1 MGNKSTKP
9 ELTAD
14 EQWLEKKCPG
24 AGKISANR
32 WRNPK
37 KTNCTAWEGN
47 CSPGQIQQLS
57 KCLHAEIEKTSGKKK
72 VLRMFEYV
80 NFFVPWQEE
89 SKKREEKRNKKQN
102 KQSKK
107 PPTETTNP
115 PLYQTPP
122 SAPGPPDTEQPYPPN
137 PHPPVSKNP
146 FVKPQDPYVSA
157 RQQLDLMTHEDPPP
171 WPPGPLGQFPLI
183 QAPNP
188 NFGRITGEP
197 PQTPGGALPR
207 DRHPFTY
214 TFLPWSAE
222 DRKNVLKDVPPLNE
236 GHQQWR
242 DAVEL
247 IRSSWMLNGLLPSI
261 RAHVEK
267 HWVTMNTGNL
277 ADALQYA
284 EHATRVLKKKEKGG
298 VFTVDPETG
307 FIAFAG
313 GYQGPRRGQGQ
324 KNNRGRKRNA
334 GYKGDRRDREDRD
347 NRCYNCG
354 KEGHFAR
361 GCRYKNDNQDKWLPR
376 EEGETEIFNIEQ
388 LPLGSEHKPTAI
400 IHVNGQPMTML
411 CDTGACKTV
420 LNKKPKNLKHSNDT
434 LIVKSASGHTSVKS
448 LTESLTLEHK
458 DSGRS
463 CKNQCIYDPSC
474 PVNLLGRD
482 ALEKLKIGVVPGPE
496 GMYAKTMLCEGLD
509 PQVNE
514 LVVHEGE
521 GVPSHYWTLDLPPL
535 EPLQNIANRYL
546 PGHSRKLNFSEY
558 HNTLRFKQ
566 SPGPDRSYDQQV
578 HRLGPQKTHPATS
591 VLENK
596 EIVLSNQLPRD
607 SLPVSSRSCSQHPQ
621 HAGLL
626 NDPRGFIKATQRRLN
641 QSKTHQH
648 LLKVS
653 DKFRLWSSPTS
664 SVRSV
669 GGRVISGNTRDP
681 TPLAEVY
688 SLEATGV
695 SGGREEENTH
705 RNGDARQR
713 TQDSTEGER
722 RDGHRRR
729 QYWTTGCQLTTV
741 TTLCFMFVFSVFLT
755 IAIVSMN
762 MASTDNP
769 CDPHCQQIYRQY
781 PSVTCSEQSA
791 VPKQDHRTTEK
802 VELTRKKRSF
812 CRGYC
817 YGVAG
822 ARKYDN
828 PCNQTATLKKTE
840 DLYLCYHKTS
850 FFSAVWI
857 PLNSFHI
864 GGYRGDKWNEYDW
877 YLSSTD
883 WDQG

>member
-80 NFFVPWQEE
+80 SFFVPWQEE

-102 KQSKK
+102 KQSEK

-115 PLYQTPP
+115 PPCQPPP
-122 SAPGPPDTEQPYPPN
+122 SAPSPPDTEQPYPPN
-137 PHPPVSKNP
+137 PYSPVSKNP

-157 RQQLDLMTHEDPPP
+157 RQQLDLMTREDPPP

-188 NFGRITGEP
+188 DYGKIGETKQKENESASDFLDRLRP
-197 PQTPGGALPR
+197 VFRQNSGLEYDEGVNTPFEQQLKNA
-207 DRHPFTY
+207 
-214 TFLPWSAE
+214 FL
-222 DRKNVLKDVPPLNE
+222 K
-236 GHQQWR
+236 
-242 DAVEL
+242 
-247 IRSSWMLNGLLPSI
+247 GLLPKV
-261 RAHVEK
+261 RAHVDK
-267 HWVTMNTGNL
+267 HWVTQNTGSL
-277 ADALQYA
+277 ADALQHA
-284 EHATRVLKKKEKGG
+284 EHAVK
-298 VFTVDPETG
+298 V
-307 FIAFAG
+307 
-313 GYQGPRRGQGQ
+313 Q
-324 KNNRGRKRNA
+324 KNKTALPDYEKPFHLHVDGSS
-334 GYKGDRRDREDRD
+334 GYMKAVLTQAFGDKQRPLAVYSCELDSVAS
-347 NRCYNCG
+347 G
-354 KEGHFAR
+354 
-361 GCRYKNDNQDKWLPR
+361 LP
-376 EEGETEIFNIEQ
+376 TCVQ
-388 LPLGSEHKPTAI
+388 
-400 IHVNGQPMTML
+400 
-411 CDTGACKTV
+411 ACAAAAEAVK
-420 LNKKPKNLKHSNDT
+420 
-434 LIVKSASGHTSVKS
+434 KSADIVLGHKLIIKVPHAVTPILLQANLSY
-448 LTESLTLEHK
+448 LTHARQLSYIGILLSQSHITVEKCGQL
-458 DSGRS
+458 
-463 CKNQCIYDPSC
+463 NQS
-474 PVNLLGRD
+474 
-482 ALEKLKIGVVPGPE
+482 
-496 GMYAKTMLCEGLD
+496 T
-509 PQVNE
+509 
-514 LVVHEGE
+514 
-521 GVPSHYWTLDLPPL
+521 LPPTKA
-535 EPLQNIANRYL
+535 EWMT
-546 PGHSRKLNFSEY
+546 KL
-558 HNTLRFKQ
+558 
-566 SPGPDRSYDQQV
+566 
-578 HRLGPQKTHPATS
+578 
-591 VLENK
+591 LENK

-755 IAIVSMN
+755 IAI
-762 MASTDNP
+762 
-769 CDPHCQQIYRQY
+769 
-781 PSVTCSEQSA
+781 
-791 VPKQDHRTTEK
+791 
-802 VELTRKKRSF
+802 
-812 CRGYC
+812 
-817 YGVAG
+817 
-822 ARKYDN
+822 
-828 PCNQTATLKKTE
+828 
-840 DLYLCYHKTS
+840 
-850 FFSAVWI
+850 

-864 GGYRGDKWNEYDW
+864 GGYQGDKWNEYDW

-883 WDQG
+883 WDQGWDTVFTYTGNDWTPYSEYWLCGQRAYFILPPGWTGTCAPIFISDHTFRMSAVNISQTTRRRRDVSAVEPHDPIYGSDVPEGFKLWTTGQKVLHSLFPWVGTGKNILRIETLDYRFGLFLNASCKINNQQNEEIDALRITVMQHRVALDMILAEKGGLCILFNNTCCTYIPDNVHSSNMTDALRTLKQLRDAQQQDYVTNTEDWLTWLLSGSWKSLLIKGLVFVGVLLLLLCCFTSCILPCAQSMINKVVAVHVQAYLTLPMDKDDDKSP

>member
-24 AGKISANR
+24 AGQISANR

-72 VLRMFEYV
+72 VLRMYEYV
-80 NFFVPWQEE
+80 SFFVPWQEE

-107 PPTETTNP
+107 SPTETTNP
-115 PLYQTPP
+115 PPYQPPP
-122 SAPGPPDTEQPYPPN
+122 STPGPPDTEQPYPPN
-137 PHPPVSKNP
+137 PYPPVSKNP

-157 RQQLDLMTHEDPPP
+157 RQQLNLMTREDPPP

-183 QAPNP
+183 QATNP
-188 NFGRITGEP
+188 NYERIRTTLAPRPDYEKIGETKQKENESASDFLDRLRP
-197 PQTPGGALPR
+197 VFRQNSDLEYDEGVNTPFEQQLKNA
-207 DRHPFTY
+207 
-214 TFLPWSAE
+214 FL
-222 DRKNVLKDVPPLNE
+222 K
-236 GHQQWR
+236 
-242 DAVEL
+242 
-247 IRSSWMLNGLLPSI
+247 GLLPKV
-261 RAHVEK
+261 RAHVDK
-267 HWVTMNTGNL
+267 HWVTQNTGSL
-277 ADALQYA
+277 ADALQHA
-284 EHATRVLKKKEKGG
+284 EHAVK
-298 VFTVDPETG
+298 V
-307 FIAFAG
+307 
-313 GYQGPRRGQGQ
+313 Q
-324 KNNRGRKRNA
+324 KNKTALPDYEKPFHLHVDGSS
-334 GYKGDRRDREDRD
+334 GYMKAVSTPAE
-347 NRCYNCG
+347 
-354 KEGHFAR
+354 
-361 GCRYKNDNQDKWLPR
+361 W
-376 EEGETEIFNIEQ
+376 
-388 LPLGSEHKPTAI
+388 
-400 IHVNGQPMTML
+400 MT
-411 CDTGACKTV
+411 
-420 LNKKPKNLKHSNDT
+420 
-434 LIVKSASGHTSVKS
+434 
-448 LTESLTLEHK
+448 
-458 DSGRS
+458 
-463 CKNQCIYDPSC
+463 
-474 PVNLLGRD
+474 
-482 ALEKLKIGVVPGPE
+482 KL
-496 GMYAKTMLCEGLD
+496 
-509 PQVNE
+509 
-514 LVVHEGE
+514 
-521 GVPSHYWTLDLPPL
+521 
-535 EPLQNIANRYL
+535 
-546 PGHSRKLNFSEY
+546 
-558 HNTLRFKQ
+558 
-566 SPGPDRSYDQQV
+566 
-578 HRLGPQKTHPATS
+578 
-591 VLENK
+591 LENK

-621 HAGLL
+621 HARLL
-626 NDPRGFIKATQRRLN
+626 NDPRGFIKATQRRLS

-762 MASTDNP
+762 MTCTDNP

-840 DLYLCYHKTS
+840 DLYLCYYKTS
-850 FFSAVWI
+850 FSSAVWI

-864 GGYRGDKWNEYDW
+864 GGRRGDKWNEYDW

-883 WDQG
+883 WDRG

>member
-24 AGKISANR
+24 AGQISANR

-37 KTNCTAWEGN
+37 RTNCTAWEGN

-80 NFFVPWQEE
+80 SFFVPWQEE

-102 KQSKK
+102 KQSEK

-115 PLYQTPP
+115 PPCQPPP
-122 SAPGPPDTEQPYPPN
+122 SAPGPPETEQPYPPN
-137 PHPPVSKNP
+137 PYPPVSKNP

-157 RQQLDLMTHEDPPP
+157 RQQLDLMTREDPPP

-188 NFGRITGEP
+188 DYGKIGETK
-197 PQTPGGALPR
+197 QKENESASDFL
-207 DRHPFTY
+207 DRLRPVFRQN
-214 TFLPWSAE
+214 S
-222 DRKNVLKDVPPLNE
+222 
-236 GHQQWR
+236 
-242 DAVEL
+242 
-247 IRSSWMLNGLLPSI
+247 GLLPKV
-261 RAHVEK
+261 RAHVDK
-267 HWVTMNTGNL
+267 HWVTQNTGSL
-277 ADALQYA
+277 ADALQHA
-284 EHATRVLKKKEKGG
+284 EHAVK
-298 VFTVDPETG
+298 V
-307 FIAFAG
+307 
-313 GYQGPRRGQGQ
+313 Q
-324 KNNRGRKRNA
+324 KNKTALPDYEKPFHLHVDGSS
-334 GYKGDRRDREDRD
+334 GYMKAVLTQAFGDKQRPLAVYSCELDSVAS
-347 NRCYNCG
+347 G
-354 KEGHFAR
+354 
-361 GCRYKNDNQDKWLPR
+361 LP
-376 EEGETEIFNIEQ
+376 TCVQ
-388 LPLGSEHKPTAI
+388 
-400 IHVNGQPMTML
+400 
-411 CDTGACKTV
+411 ACAAAAEAVK
-420 LNKKPKNLKHSNDT
+420 
-434 LIVKSASGHTSVKS
+434 KSADIVLGHKLIIKVPHAVTSILLQANLS
-448 LTESLTLEHK
+448 YLTHARQLSYVGILLSQSHITVEKCGQLNQGTL
-458 DSGRS
+458 
-463 CKNQCIYDPSC
+463 PSTK
-474 PVNLLGRD
+474 
-482 ALEKLKIGVVPGPE
+482 AEWMTKL
-496 GMYAKTMLCEGLD
+496 
-509 PQVNE
+509 
-514 LVVHEGE
+514 
-521 GVPSHYWTLDLPPL
+521 
-535 EPLQNIANRYL
+535 
-546 PGHSRKLNFSEY
+546 
-558 HNTLRFKQ
+558 
-566 SPGPDRSYDQQV
+566 
-578 HRLGPQKTHPATS
+578 
-591 VLENK
+591 LENK

-669 GGRVISGNTRDP
+669 GGRVISGNTCDP

-762 MASTDNP
+762 MTCTDNP

-781 PSVTCSEQSA
+781 PNVTCSEQSA

-850 FFSAVWI
+850 FSSAVWI

-864 GGYRGDKWNEYDW
+864 GGHRGDKWNEYDW

>member
-24 AGKISANR
+24 AGQISANR

-72 VLRMFEYV
+72 VLRMYEYV
-80 NFFVPWQEE
+80 SFFVPWQEE

-107 PPTETTNP
+107 PTTETTNP
-115 PLYQTPP
+115 
-122 SAPGPPDTEQPYPPN
+122 PPDTEQPYPPN
-137 PHPPVSKNP
+137 PYSPVSKNP

-157 RQQLDLMTHEDPPP
+157 RQQLNLMTREDPPP

-188 NFGRITGEP
+188 NFGRVTGEP
-197 PQTPGGALPR
+197 PQEPGGALPR

-214 TFLPWSAE
+214 TFQPWSAE

-247 IRSSWMLNGLLPSI
+247 IRCSWMLNGLLPSI

-284 EHATRVLKKKEKGG
+284 EHATRVLKKKKKGG

-324 KNNRGRKRNA
+324 KNNKVRKRNA

-361 GCRYKNDNQDKWLPR
+361 GCRYKNDNQDKWLAR

-388 LPLGSEHKPTAI
+388 LPLGSEHKPTAT

-420 LNKKPKNLKHSNDT
+420 LNKKPKNLKYSNDT

-482 ALEKLKIGVVPGPE
+482 ALGKLKIGVVPGPE

-521 GVPSHYWTLDLPPL
+521 GVPSYYWTLDLPPL

-621 HAGLL
+621 HVGLL
-626 NDPRGFIKATQRRLN
+626 NDPRGFIKATQKRLN

-762 MASTDNP
+762 MTCTDNP
-769 CDPHCQQIYRQY
+769 CDPHCPQIYRQY
-781 PSVTCSEQSA
+781 PNVTCSEQSA

-850 FFSAVWI
+850 FSSTVWI

-864 GGYRGDKWNEYDW
+864 GGRRGNKWNEYDW

-883 WDQG
+883 WDQV

>member
-24 AGKISANR
+24 AGQISANR

-47 CSPGQIQQLS
+47 CSPGPIQQLS
-57 KCLHAEIEKTSGKKK
+57 KCLQAEIEKTSGKKK
-72 VLRMFEYV
+72 NLRMFEYV
-80 NFFVPWQEE
+80 SFFVPWQEE

-115 PLYQTPP
+115 PPYQTPP

-137 PHPPVSKNP
+137 PYPPVSKNP

-157 RQQLDLMTHEDPPP
+157 RQQLNLMTREDPPTR
-171 WPPGPLGQFPLI
+171 PPGPLGQFPLI
-183 QAPNP
+183 QVPNP

-197 PQTPGGALPR
+197 PQAPGGALPR

-214 TFLPWSAE
+214 TFQPWSAE

-247 IRSSWMLNGLLPSI
+247 IRSNWLLSLLPKV
-261 RAHVEK
+261 RAHVDK
-267 HWVTMNTGNL
+267 HWVTQNTGSL
-277 ADALQYA
+277 ADALQHA
-284 EHATRVLKKKEKGG
+284 EHAVKVQKNKAAQTG
-298 VFTVDPETG
+298 VFVVTTEGGIV
-307 FIAFAG
+307 AYAG
-313 GYQGPRRGQGQ
+313 
-324 KNNRGRKRNA
+324 KNPQHR
-334 GYKGDRRDREDRD
+334 DDRDRDKYDRSDRCDRQDRENDRD
-347 NRCYNCG
+347 ISGDSSR
-354 KEGHFAR
+354 
-361 GCRYKNDNQDKWLPR
+361 DNNEL
-376 EEGETEIFNIEQ
+376 FNIHQ
-388 LPLGSEHKPTAI
+388 LLLGSEHKPEVT
-400 IHVNGQPMTML
+400 IHVNGKPYFML
-411 CDTGACKTV
+411 CDTGACMTV
-420 LNKKPKNLKHSNDT
+420 LREEPPRTHFSKDARVVT
-434 LIVKSASGHTSVKS
+434 SASGHTTTQL
-448 LTESLTLEHK
+448 LTQKLDFLHSE
-458 DSGRS
+458 GNRG
-463 CKNQCIYDPSC
+463 CKLQCIIDSSC

-482 ALEKLKIGVVPGPE
+482 GLMKLRIGVVPE
-496 GMYAKTMLCEGLD
+496 SNGMRAELMLSESHALAC
-509 PQVNE
+509 
-514 LVVHEGE
+514 HEDGE
-521 GVPSHYWTLDLPPL
+521 PHYYWTLDLPASEQL
-535 EPLQNIANRYL
+535 TTTAERYL
-546 PGHSRKLNFSEY
+546 PRSSDTMPFNAL
-558 HNTLRFKQ
+558 HNT
-566 SPGPDRSYDQQV
+566 
-578 HRLGPQKTHPATS
+578 
-591 VLENK
+591 E
-596 EIVLSNQLPRD
+596 
-607 SLPVSSRSCSQHPQ
+607 SCSQHPQ
-621 HAGLL
+621 HARLL

-664 SVRSV
+664 RFRSV

-695 SGGREEENTH
+695 SG
-705 RNGDARQR
+705 DR

-722 RDGHRRR
+722 RDGHRQR

-741 TTLCFMFVFSVFLT
+741 TTPCFMFVFSVFLT

-762 MASTDNP
+762 MACTDNP

-781 PSVTCSEQSA
+781 PNVTCSEQSA
-791 VPKQDHRTTEK
+791 VPKQDHRTTEN
-802 VELTRKKRSF
+802 VGLTRKKRSF

-817 YGVAG
+817 HGVAG

-840 DLYLCYHKTS
+840 DLYLCYNKTS
-850 FFSAVWI
+850 FSSTVWI

-864 GGYRGDKWNEYDW
+864 GGYRGDEWNEYDW

-883 WDQG
+883 WDQGWDTVFTYTGNDWTPYSEYWLANTAKNW